1 MFINLINGFHQVVR
15 LVQVIGIPVMV
26 LLFLLGFVLILTSGK
41 NPIRKR
47 RGYIFIIVFG
57 IGAFAVAYLPAII
70 HNYTVDQPLQLTAKH
85 KTVKDYVDS
94 ATPLGTILFNAL
106 FYIAIPITGFM
117 FYAGVIIRFMAPK
130 NPTRRRKGIGLAL
143 FAPLTMFFIYIVPKI
158 LIYI

>member
-47 RGYIFIIVFG
+47 RGYIFIIIFG

-70 HNYTVDQPLQLTAKH
+70 HNYTVDQPLQLTDKH

-94 ATPLGTILFNAL
+94 ATPIGTILFN
-106 FYIAIPITGFM
+106 TGFM
-117 FYAGVIIRFMAPK
+117 FYAGVIVRFMAPK
-130 NPTRRRKGIGLAL
+130 NPSRRRKGIGLVL
-143 FAPLTMFFIYIVPKI
+143 FAPLTMFFVYIVPKI
-158 LIYI
+158 LVYI